1 MHQKILEIIKFLISE
16 IDDIPNPEL
25 SDFSLLSEKLL
36 DRGYTDS
43 DIRNAIEY
51 IMDSLFYEDRGN
63 LGVDEPG
70 SRAIPLRVLSRYE
83 KEFFSADAYGF
94 LIQLQILGI
103 VSIFQLELII
113 DRCLMLGLDPVS
125 LDDVKTISS
134 QILLGQEID
143 TDNTDA
149 IFYPGNDTVH

>member
-1 MHQKILEIIKFLISE
+1 
-16 IDDIPNPEL
+16 
-25 SDFSLLSEKLL
+25 LSEKLL

-134 QILLGQEID
+134 QIR
-143 TDNTDA
+143 
-149 IFYPGNDTVH
+149 